1 MGSSTCK
8 CVYKFYTSYNIIL
21 FFFKAKT
28 VIIKLLILTFIA
40 FQLFHTYSHI
50 KHVNGAIQSNI
61 IHSIWYFLSFMVL
74 IASIKITRKNPNIYT
89 ILILL
94 FIIIIDIYLFIKKK
108 NLYMIFTALSLPV
121 VIVLSYYKLYPNE
134 ITKAIPYLISLLII
148 VGFFL
153 LNEKINCEN
162 MMKFAKL
169 PYHAIIEIL
178 GMILFI
184 TLAYVF
190 LQAEKYI

>member
-1 MGSSTCK
+1 
-8 CVYKFYTSYNIIL
+8 
-21 FFFKAKT
+21 
-28 VIIKLLILTFIA
+28 
-40 FQLFHTYSHI
+40 
-50 KHVNGAIQSNI
+50 
-61 IHSIWYFLSFMVL
+61 
-74 IASIKITRKNPNIYT
+74 
-89 ILILL
+89 
-94 FIIIIDIYLFIKKK
+94 
-108 NLYMIFTALSLPV
+108 MIFTALSLHV

>member
-1 MGSSTCK
+1 
-8 CVYKFYTSYNIIL
+8 
-21 FFFKAKT
+21 
-28 VIIKLLILTFIA
+28 
-40 FQLFHTYSHI
+40 
-50 KHVNGAIQSNI
+50 
-61 IHSIWYFLSFMVL
+61 MVL